1 MEVKGLKEAISVLKE
16 LDRGYVTRAKIRAIN
31 RVAKRVVSVSVRSAA
46 ALVVAGDNR
55 RQGIPVRTVRRRA
68 RVRLARADKPF
79 ANIYV
84 NCDPLTAIRLLSSP
98 PSTPMRG
105 RKGKPLR
112 IGKYRFDRGFIAQA
126 PNRWWQVFERSGAG
140 RYPLNV
146 VKIPVAD
153 ALRHAFNTQVVL
165 QMKTEMPKELK
176 HEISYEL
183 RRFTKK

>member
-1 MEVKGLKEAISVLKE
+1 MVWAPAANGDETKEI
-16 LDRGYVTRAKIRAIN
+16 DRGYVTRAKIRAIN

-112 IGKYRFDRGFIAQA
+112 IGKYRFDRGVIAQA
-126 PNRWWQVFERSGAG
+126 PNGWWQVFERSGAG

>member
-112 IGKYRFDRGFIAQA
+112 IGKYRFDR
-126 PNRWWQVFERSGAG
+126 
-140 RYPLNV
+140 
-146 VKIPVAD
+146 
-153 ALRHAFNTQVVL
+153 
-165 QMKTEMPKELK
+165 
-176 HEISYEL
+176 
-183 RRFTKK
+183 